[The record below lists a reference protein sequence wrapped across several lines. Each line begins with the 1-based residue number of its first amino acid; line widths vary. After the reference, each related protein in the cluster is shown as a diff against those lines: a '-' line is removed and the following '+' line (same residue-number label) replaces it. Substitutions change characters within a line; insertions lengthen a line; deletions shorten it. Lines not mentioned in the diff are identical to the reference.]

1 MLEDSTKLKNRV
13 LVNRVKIKGIMDID
27 FFFFLNSC
35 LFVLQLS

>member
-27 FFFFLNSC
+27 FFFF
-35 LFVLQLS
+35 F